1 MYCTLQKTKK
11 NLFTDKNIWQ
21 NKLIMTIKGIDV
33 KAFFKR
39 LYERFFKEDLT
50 SKAATVG
57 FFFSV
62 ALFPLLLFLVSL
74 FGLVL
79 ESAEDLK
86 QQIYFYLAQIMP
98 TSAYNLVKETVEEVT
113 EGSSGSKLT
122 FGFLVALWSASA
134 GVDSLRGALNHVYNY
149 EEKRSIWKTRGV
161 SVLVTLALALLIT
174 IAVGGVFY
182 GWRGFLYFL
191 EWMNMP
197 TPPSFVLMV
206 VQWIMVL
213 AVLLAVFALLYN
225 FLPNSEGRRWQWITP
240 GAVTGIILWVLVS
253 YGFRIYLSYF
263 DSYSATYG
271 SLGAVIILLLW
282 LYLTAL
288 VILFGALINSVLEDI
303 SRVKAG
309 EPPRKEVEEDEAEKP
324 AEERAEENS

>member
-1 MYCTLQKTKK
+1 
-11 NLFTDKNIWQ
+11 
-21 NKLIMTIKGIDV
+21 MTIKGIEMS
-33 KAFFKR
+33 AFFKR

-57 FFFSV
+57 FFFTF
-62 ALFPLLLFLVSL
+62 ALFPLLLFLISL
-74 FGLVL
+74 FGMVI
-79 ESAEDLK
+79 ESADELK
-86 QQIYFYLAQIMP
+86 QQVFFYLAQIMP
-98 TSAYNLVKETVEEVT
+98 TSAYNLVQETVQEVT
-113 EGSSGSKLT
+113 ESSSGSKIT

-134 GVDSLRGALNHVYNY
+134 GVDSLRGALNNVYNY
-149 EEKRSIWKTRGV
+149 DEKRSIWKTRGV

-174 IAVGGVFY
+174 VAIGGLFY
-182 GWRGFLYFL
+182 GWRGFLHLL

-197 TPPSFVLMV
+197 TPPAFVLMI
-206 VQWIMVL
+206 VQWIVVL

-253 YGFRIYLSYF
+253 YGFRVYLSYF

-271 SLGAVIILLLW
+271 SLGAVIVLLLW

-303 SRVKAG
+303 SRAEAG
-309 EPPRKEVEEDEAEKP
+309 EPPRREVEEDEAEKP
-324 AEERAEENS
+324 AEERAEEDS